1 MIVKSTTF
9 IAFKYFFSK
18 KNYTIVYI
26 ISLFS
31 VLVLSIANF
40 SFLTILSVFSG
51 LEEYS
56 LSFSKSFDPDLK
68 LRSMSGNRLKIT
80 ENDIQLI
87 REVEGVTSVSK
98 IILGKAVIQNGDKTE
113 FAEILGVDD
122 EFSSV
127 ILIDSIMEVGS
138 FSKLDNYTSFTSS
151 SLSQKLDLT
160 LYNAS
165 GQYFVSTLSDD
176 YLNFFIQ
183 PFSRSETLISNG
195 LFRTRDD
202 DNENKIIVSLPFA
215 SKLFGFEKN
224 TYSELFIKTNGEL
237 NLAKEKIK
245 SSFPQYSILT
255 HKEQNETL
263 FKIMQSERL
272 VIIAIMFFIVLV
284 SAFNVIATVSML
296 IIEKEANI
304 KTLRALGMNRKE
316 IFQLFFKH
324 GLLINLSGL
333 IIGLFLSII
342 LIYIQINFSI
352 ISIPGLDVPY
362 PVSLKAGNIGVLMIS
377 AFFISVFSSYLGA
390 LASRKIS

>member
-1 MIVKSTTF
+1 VKSTDF
-9 IAFKYFFSK
+9 IALKYFFSK
-18 KNYTIVYI
+18 KNYSIVYI
-26 ISLFS
+26 ISIFS

-56 LSFSKSFDPDLK
+56 LSFSKSFDPDIKLK
-68 LRSMSGNRLKIT
+68 SGVGNKLEIT

-87 REVEGVTSVSK
+87 REVEGVVNISK
-98 IILGKAVIQNGDKTE
+98 TILGKAVIQNGNKTE

-122 EFSSV
+122 EFNNV

-151 SLSQKLDLT
+151 SISQKLDLT
-160 LYNAS
+160 LYSAS
-165 GQYFVSTLSDD
+165 GQYFVNTLSDD
-176 YLNFFIQ
+176 YVNFFIQ
-183 PFSRSETLISNG
+183 PFNSSETLISNG
-195 LFRTRDD
+195 IFRTR
-202 DNENKIIVSLPFA
+202 NENKVIVSLPVA

-224 TYSELFIKTNGEL
+224 NYSELLIKTSGEL
-237 NLAKEKIK
+237 NATKEKIK
-245 SSFPQYSILT
+245 RLFPKLSVLT

-304 KTLRALGMNRKE
+304 KTLKALGMNTKE

-324 GLLINLSGL
+324 GLLINLTGL
-333 IIGLFLSII
+333 LIGLFLSII
-342 LIYIQINFSI
+342 LIYLQINFSI
-352 ISIPGLDVPY
+352 ISIPGIDVPY
-362 PVSLKAGNIGVLMIS
+362 PVSLKASNMIVLMVS

>member
-1 MIVKSTTF
+1 VKSTSF

-98 IILGKAVIQNGDKTE
+98 IILGKAVIQNDDKTE
-113 FAEILGVDD
+113 FAEILGVDN
-122 EFSSV
+122 EFNSV

-165 GQYFVSTLSDD
+165 GQYFVNTLSDD

-183 PFSRSETLISNG
+183 PFNRSETLISNG
-195 LFRTRDD
+195 IFRTRG
-202 DNENKIIVSLPFA
+202 NENKIIVSLPFA

-224 TYSELFIKTNGEL
+224 TYSELLIKTNGEL

-272 VIIAIMFFIVLV
+272 VITAIMFFIVLV

-377 AFFISVFSSYLGA
+377 AFFISIFSSYLGA

>member
-1 MIVKSTTF
+1 MKSTDF
-9 IAFKYFFSK
+9 IALKYFFSK
-18 KNYTIVYI
+18 KNYSIVYI
-26 ISLFS
+26 ISIFS

-56 LSFSKSFDPDLK
+56 LSFSKSFDPDIK
-68 LRSMSGNRLKIT
+68 LRSGVGNRLEIT

-87 REVEGVTSVSK
+87 REIEGVVNISK
-98 IILGKAVIQNGDKTE
+98 TILGKAVIQNGNKTE

-122 EFSSV
+122 EFNSV

-151 SLSQKLDLT
+151 SISQKLDLT

-165 GQYFVSTLSDD
+165 GQYFVNTLSDD
-176 YLNFFIQ
+176 YVNFFIQ
-183 PFSRSETLISNG
+183 PFNSSETLISNG
-195 LFRTRDD
+195 IFRTRND
-202 DNENKIIVSLPFA
+202 DNENKVIVSLPIA

-224 TYSELFIKTNGEL
+224 NYSELLIKTSGEL
-237 NLAKEKIK
+237 NTAKEKIK
-245 SSFPQYSILT
+245 RLFPQLTVLT

-304 KTLRALGMNRKE
+304 KTLKALGMNTKE

-324 GLLINLSGL
+324 GLLINLTGL
-333 IIGLFLSII
+333 LIGLFLSII
-342 LIYIQINFSI
+342 LIYLQINFSI
-352 ISIPGLDVPY
+352 ISIPGIDVPY
-362 PVSLKAGNIGVLMIS
+362 PVSLKASNIVVLMVS
-377 AFFISVFSSYLGA
+377 AFFISVFSSHLGA

>member
-1 MIVKSTTF
+1 M
-9 IAFKYFFSK
+9 
-18 KNYTIVYI
+18 
-26 ISLFS
+26 
-31 VLVLSIANF
+31 
-40 SFLTILSVFSG
+40 
-51 LEEYS
+51 
-56 LSFSKSFDPDLK
+56 
-68 LRSMSGNRLKIT
+68 
-80 ENDIQLI
+80 
-87 REVEGVTSVSK
+87 
-98 IILGKAVIQNGDKTE
+98 
-113 FAEILGVDD
+113 
-122 EFSSV
+122 
-127 ILIDSIMEVGS
+127 
-138 FSKLDNYTSFTSS
+138 
-151 SLSQKLDLT
+151 
-160 LYNAS
+160 
-165 GQYFVSTLSDD
+165 
-176 YLNFFIQ
+176 NFFIQ
-183 PFSRSETLISNG
+183 PFNRSETLISNG

-224 TYSELFIKTNGEL
+224 TYSELLIKTNGEL

-377 AFFISVFSSYLGA
+377 AFFISIFSSYLGA

>member
-1 MIVKSTTF
+1 MKSTDF
-9 IAFKYFFSK
+9 IALKYFFSK
-18 KNYTIVYI
+18 KNYSIVYI
-26 ISLFS
+26 ISVFS

-56 LSFSKSFDPDLK
+56 LSFSKSFDPDIK
-68 LRSMSGNRLKIT
+68 LRSSAGNRLEIT
-80 ENDIQLI
+80 ENEIQLI
-87 REVEGVTSVSK
+87 KEIEGVVSVSK
-98 IILGKAVIQNGDKTE
+98 TILGKAVIQNGDKTE

-122 EFSSV
+122 EFNNV

-151 SLSQKLDLT
+151 SISQKLDLT
-160 LYNAS
+160 LYSAS
-165 GQYFVSTLSDD
+165 GQYFINTLSDD
-176 YLNFFIQ
+176 YVNFFIQ
-183 PFSRSETLISNG
+183 PFNSSETLISNG
-195 LFRTRDD
+195 IFRTRND
-202 DNENKIIVSLPFA
+202 DNENKVIVSLQIA

-224 TYSELFIKTNGEL
+224 TYSELLIKTRGEL
-237 NLAKEKIK
+237 NATKERVKR
-245 SSFPQYSILT
+245 SFPQFSILT

-304 KTLRALGMNRKE
+304 KTLKALGMNTKE

-324 GLLINLSGL
+324 GLLINLTGL
-333 IIGLFLSII
+333 LIGLFLSLI
-342 LIYIQINFSI
+342 LIYMQMNFSI
-352 ISIPGLDVPY
+352 ISIPGIDIPY
-362 PVSLKAGNIGVLMIS
+362 PVSLKAGNIFVLMIS
-377 AFFISVFSSYLGA
+377 AFFISIFSSYLGA
-390 LASRKIS
+390 VASRKIS

>member
-1 MIVKSTTF
+1 VKSTSF

-98 IILGKAVIQNGDKTE
+98 IILGKAVIQNDDKTE
-113 FAEILGVDD
+113 FAEILGVDN
-122 EFSSV
+122 EFNSV

-165 GQYFVSTLSDD
+165 GQYFVNTLSDD

-183 PFSRSETLISNG
+183 PFNRSETLISNG
-195 LFRTRDD
+195 IFRTRG
-202 DNENKIIVSLPFA
+202 NENKIIVSLPFA

-224 TYSELFIKTNGEL
+224 TYSELLIKTNGEL
-237 NLAKEKIK
+237 NPAKEKIK

-377 AFFISVFSSYLGA
+377 AFFISIFSSYLGA